1 MAKREVAVG
10 LLLVQVQAQVQ
21 VWLPIEAQVLVEAQ
35 VWLPV
40 EAQVLVEARVRLPVE
55 LRVQVLVEAQV
66 WLPLEL
72 QVAVLRLVQ
81 AVETGLNQAWLRC
94 GLRELVFVI
103 VRQTSLPM
111 RRC

>member
-10 LLLVQVQAQVQ
+10 LLLVQVQAEAQVQ
-21 VWLPIEAQVLVEAQ
+21 VEARVRLQVEAQVLVEAQ
-35 VWLPV
+35 VWL
-40 EAQVLVEARVRLPVE
+40 L
-55 LRVQVLVEAQV
+55 
-66 WLPLEL
+66 LEL
-72 QVAVLRLVQ
+72 QVAVLRLAQ
-81 AVETGLNQAWLRC
+81 AVETGLNRAWLLC

>member
-1 MAKREVAVG
+1 M
-10 LLLVQVQAQVQ
+10 LLVPVLVQVEAQVRLPVEVQVQ
-21 VWLPIEAQVLVEAQ
+21 VEARVRLPVEAQVLVEAQ
-35 VWLPV
+35 VWLP
-40 EAQVLVEARVRLPVE
+40 LE
-55 LRVQVLVEAQV
+55 LRAQVLVEAQV
-66 WLPLEL
+66 WLLLEL

-81 AVETGLNQAWLRC
+81 AVETGLNRAWLRC

>member
-1 MAKREVAVG
+1 M
-10 LLLVQVQAQVQ
+10 LLVQVQAEAQVQ
-21 VWLPIEAQVLVEAQ
+21 VEARVRLQVEVQVQVEAQVLVEAQ
-35 VWLPV
+35 VWL
-40 EAQVLVEARVRLPVE
+40 L
-55 LRVQVLVEAQV
+55 
-66 WLPLEL
+66 LEL

-81 AVETGLNQAWLRC
+81 AVETGLNRALLLC

>member
-1 MAKREVAVG
+1 VVG
-10 LLLVQVQAQVQ
+10 LLLVQVQ
-21 VWLPIEAQVLVEAQ
+21 VE
-35 VWLPV
+35 V
-40 EAQVLVEARVRLPVE
+40 QVLVEARVRLPVE
-55 LRVQVLVEAQV
+55 VQVQVEARVRLPVEAQVLVEAQV
-66 WLPLEL
+66 WLLLEL

-81 AVETGLNQAWLRC
+81 AVETGLNRAWLRC

>member
-1 MAKREVAVG
+1 M
-10 LLLVQVQAQVQ
+10 LVEAQVR
-21 VWLPIEAQVLVEAQ
+21 LPVEAQVLVEAQ

-40 EAQVLVEARVRLPVE
+40 EAQVLVEA
-55 LRVQVLVEAQV
+55 QV
-66 WLPLEL
+66 WLLLEL